1 MWSSGALSSAL
12 SSLMAN
18 QLALSV
24 ASNNIANAGD
34 PDYPRRRLLTA
45 PAGSDGG
52 SLGIGR
58 GVDVV
63 GVEAIRNDLVETRLR
78 QETAAKS
85 GAETLAEGLKNI
97 ENVFNDANG
106 SGLLDSLTNFFN
118 SFQPLSQDPS
128 SLNFREQLKLNA
140 NALVNAFHTRSSDLT
155 QIKSSADKAISADLD
170 QINSLAKQIPDLT
183 MEIKS
188 EDITHPVPDLRDRR
202 AALVKQLSTY
212 VDINEVESGTDYQ
225 ITTKN
230 NRLLV
235 FNNTASSITA
245 ADVDSSIGKGSLRSA
260 LDIRD
265 TYVPK
270 YLGALDQ
277 LAYEI
282 TQRVNA
288 IHSAGYDLNGNTNI
302 NFFAPLALATDAA
315 RLITLDPAVAADTR
329 EIAASTY
336 GSGTENGVAL
346 QLGNLLH
353 DPVFSRGSV
362 TDQYGNLIY
371 AIGTD
376 SSSAQSSATEHDGL
390 LTQLQNRRQSFSGVS
405 IDEESMQILQ
415 FQRAY
420 EASARV
426 IQVVD
431 ELLKTTLNIGAA

>member
-1 MWSSGALSSAL
+1 MTGVQTCAL
-12 SSLMAN
+12 
-18 QLALSV
+18 
-24 ASNNIANAGD
+24 
-34 PDYPRRRLLTA
+34 P
-45 PAGSDGG
+45 
-52 SLGIGR
+52 
-58 GVDVV
+58 
-63 GVEAIRNDLVETRLR
+63 
-78 QETAAKS
+78 
-85 GAETLAEGLKNI
+85 
-97 ENVFNDANG
+97 
-106 SGLLDSLTNFFN
+106 
-118 SFQPLSQDPS
+118 
-128 SLNFREQLKLNA
+128 
-140 NALVNAFHTRSSDLT
+140 
-155 QIKSSADKAISADLD
+155 IS
-170 QINSLAKQIPDLT
+170 
-183 MEIKS
+183 
-188 EDITHPVPDLRDRR
+188 HPVPDLRDRR

-235 FNNTASSITA
+235 FNNTAWSITA
-245 ADVDSSIGKGSLRSA
+245 ADVDSSIGNGSLKSA

-277 LAYEI
+277 LAYGL
-282 TQRVNA
+282 TQHVNA

-302 NFFAPLALATDAA
+302 NFFTPLASAPDAA
-315 RLITLDPAVAADTR
+315 RLIELDPGVATDAR
-329 EIAASTY
+329 KIAASISS
-336 GSGTENGVAL
+336 SGTDNGVAL

-353 DPVFSRGSV
+353 DPVFSGGSI
-362 TDQYGNLIY
+362 TDQYANVVY

-376 SSSAQSSATEHDGL
+376 SSSAQSNANEHDEL

-431 ELLKTTLNIGAA
+431 ELLKTTLTIGAA

>member
-1 MWSSGALSSAL
+1 ML
-12 SSLMAN
+12 
-18 QLALSV
+18 
-24 ASNNIANAGD
+24 
-34 PDYPRRRLLTA
+34 
-45 PAGSDGG
+45 
-52 SLGIGR
+52 
-58 GVDVV
+58 
-63 GVEAIRNDLVETRLR
+63 
-78 QETAAKS
+78 
-85 GAETLAEGLKNI
+85 
-97 ENVFNDANG
+97 
-106 SGLLDSLTNFFN
+106 
-118 SFQPLSQDPS
+118 
-128 SLNFREQLKLNA
+128 FR
-140 NALVNAFHTRSSDLT
+140 S
-155 QIKSSADKAISADLD
+155 
-170 QINSLAKQIPDLT
+170 
-183 MEIKS
+183 
-188 EDITHPVPDLRDRR
+188 
-202 AALVKQLSTY
+202 
-212 VDINEVESGTDYQ
+212 
-225 ITTKN
+225 
-230 NRLLV
+230 
-235 FNNTASSITA
+235 
-245 ADVDSSIGKGSLRSA
+245 
-260 LDIRD
+260 
-265 TYVPK
+265 VPK

-302 NFFAPLALATDAA
+302 DFFAPLALATDAA
-315 RLITLDPAVAADTR
+315 RLITLDSAVAADTR

-346 QLGNLLH
+346 QLGNLLQ
-353 DPVFSRGSV
+353 DPVFSGGSV

>member
-1 MWSSGALSSAL
+1 MWSAGALSSAL

-34 PDYPRRRLLTA
+34 PDYTRRRLVTA
-45 PAGSDGG
+45 PAGSDSGT
-52 SLGIGR
+52 LGIGR

-63 GVEAIRNDLVETRLR
+63 GVEAIRNVLVETRLR

-85 GAETLAEGLKNI
+85 GAETLAEGLQNI

-106 SGLLDSLTNFFN
+106 GGLLDKLTNFFN
-118 SFQPLSQDPS
+118 SFQTLSQDPS
-128 SLNFREQLKLNA
+128 SLNFREQTKLNA
-140 NALVNAFHTRSSDLT
+140 NELVKAFHARSSDLT
-155 QIKSSADKAISADLD
+155 QIKANADRTISADLE
-170 QINSLAKQIPDLT
+170 QINSLAKQIADLT
-183 MEIKS
+183 IEIKS
-188 EDITHPVPDLRDRR
+188 EDITNPVPDLRDRR

-235 FNNTASSITA
+235 FNNTAWSITA
-245 ADVDSSIGKGSLRSA
+245 ADVDSSIGNGSLKSA

-277 LAYEI
+277 LAYGL
-282 TQRVNA
+282 TQHVNA

-302 NFFAPLALATDAA
+302 NFFTPLASAPDAA
-315 RLITLDPAVAADTR
+315 RLIELDPGVATDAR
-329 EIAASTY
+329 KIAASISS
-336 GSGTENGVAL
+336 SGTDNGVAL

-353 DPVFSRGSV
+353 DPVFSGGSI
-362 TDQYGNLIY
+362 TDQYANVVY

-376 SSSAQSSATEHDGL
+376 SSSAQSNANEHDEL

-431 ELLKTTLNIGAA
+431 ELLKTTLTIGAA